1 MTDRSSATYPASARR
16 QHPDPGRSIARSSA
30 TPATLV
36 LTVWIIGRCGLEDRS
51 ASRKGT
57 SIKPGRAPEPDRVC
71 KAPQA
76 IDLQVPEFTIPGIA
90 QLPHQRRFLI
100 SCLIP
105 GVLVQTLSHPL
116 RSSARLVVTI
126 TTSCR
131 FSGQFP
137 CPFVQASNDPRSNP
151 DDGAIRCYQRKLYG
165 RSTRRFRLRCQS
177 LRRVTPDPMGA
188 ALPVSPLNWPG
199 TQIRGHR
206 AGSVGPVWRRIG
218 RTARKR

>member
-1 MTDRSSATYPASARR
+1 MGGRPGVDHALTADTRVKGFRDGPSSATYPASARR
-16 QHPDPGRSIARSSA
+16 QHPDPERSIARSSA

-116 RSSARLVVTI
+116 RSARCHNYNVM
-126 TTSCR
+126 
-131 FSGQFP
+131 P
-137 CPFVQASNDPRSNP
+137 VQRA
-151 DDGAIRCYQRKLYG
+151 
-165 RSTRRFRLRCQS
+165 
-177 LRRVTPDPMGA
+177 
-188 ALPVSPLNWPG
+188 VSV
-199 TQIRGHR
+199 
-206 AGSVGPVWRRIG
+206 SVRPSIE
-218 RTARKR
+218 